1 MNGGAPNAQVKL
13 PIQTLVHTLTRSS
26 HIGCRHGPPLRP
38 PCVCN
43 HRSNSHT
50 FRALDL
56 TPRLC
61 GSYYDEVTT
70 DFGSADSDRIEYLKS
85 APPSSHSPVDCPPH
99 ASGQLCKPKPPTL
112 QPAITMEQH
121 ADLQRTVK
129 TMGTN
134 GLESFTTIHLE
145 TLHFESHMMST
156 NCGPLGIKS
165 DVEPGTNRAA
175 LSDRSV
181 AHVVHAA
188 DDAGQ
193 NKSDGEFSLESASD
207 NVREQVNRLRVVS
220 CLMAYV
226 LVFIK
231 HLPHCQPNI
240 TYARELTNKWDDI
253 QNDEFN
259 LPRPSRRKKL
269 KRKMMFNV
277 FATESAIVEKFLWK
291 HTAVDFKDM
300 LPDAN
305 GNLSGFCID
314 QLVDVIRSLQRCLD
328 HETILNAW
336 SHNLDHSPPT
346 TSHVFQMKTVLSQLH
361 GMRSSF
367 HSNPSPF
374 SCPAHCTHSHTHTF
388 THTQAPTWTFA
399 RYAARCPR
407 RPRTRAAALAGAPH
421 HRRRRVGR
429 TRASLRPSPT
439 TMATNPRRLQSEPR
453 RPRPLAAAEARPG
466 TGPKPTMPSRLR

>member
-1 MNGGAPNAQVKL
+1 
-13 PIQTLVHTLTRSS
+13 
-26 HIGCRHGPPLRP
+26 
-38 PCVCN
+38 
-43 HRSNSHT
+43 
-50 FRALDL
+50 
-56 TPRLC
+56 
-61 GSYYDEVTT
+61 
-70 DFGSADSDRIEYLKS
+70 
-85 APPSSHSPVDCPPH
+85 
-99 ASGQLCKPKPPTL
+99 
-112 QPAITMEQH
+112 MEQH

-129 TMGTN
+129 TMGSN
-134 GLESFTTIHLE
+134 GLESFTTVHLE

-193 NKSDGEFSLESASD
+193 NKSDGEFNLESASD
-207 NVREQVNRLRVVS
+207 TVREQVNRLRVVS
-220 CLMAYV
+220 CLMAYG

-269 KRKMMFNV
+269 KRKMMFHV
-277 FATESAIVEKFLWK
+277 FAMESAVVEKFLWK
-291 HTAVDFKDM
+291 HTAIDFKDM

-305 GNLSGFCID
+305 GNLSGFCMD
-314 QLVDVIRSLQRCLD
+314 QMVDVIRSLQRCLD

-361 GMRSSF
+361 GARHTITF
-367 HSNPSPF
+367 KLYSNHIKTTITTLTR
-374 SCPAHCTHSHTHTF
+374 CRLGLSHAIG
-388 THTQAPTWTFA
+388 QASQ
-399 RYAARCPR
+399 
-407 RPRTRAAALAGAPH
+407 AGRGCAQPC
-421 HRRRRVGR
+421 GR
-429 TRASLRPSPT
+429 TRADSGDCGWRTPGRCPC
-439 TMATNPRRLQSEPR
+439 R
-453 RPRPLAAAEARPG
+453 ARP
-466 TGPKPTMPSRLR
+466 

>member
-1 MNGGAPNAQVKL
+1 
-13 PIQTLVHTLTRSS
+13 
-26 HIGCRHGPPLRP
+26 
-38 PCVCN
+38 
-43 HRSNSHT
+43 
-50 FRALDL
+50 
-56 TPRLC
+56 
-61 GSYYDEVTT
+61 
-70 DFGSADSDRIEYLKS
+70 
-85 APPSSHSPVDCPPH
+85 
-99 ASGQLCKPKPPTL
+99 
-112 QPAITMEQH
+112 MEQH

-134 GLESFTTIHLE
+134 GLESFTTVHLE

-175 LSDRSV
+175 LSDRSI

-193 NKSDGEFSLESASD
+193 NKSDGEFNLESASD
-207 NVREQVNRLRVVS
+207 MVREQVNRLRVVS
-220 CLMAYV
+220 CLMAYG

-269 KRKMMFNV
+269 KRKMMFSV
-277 FATESAIVEKFLWK
+277 FAMESAVVEKFLYK
-291 HTAVDFKDM
+291 HTAIDFKDM

-314 QLVDVIRSLQRCLD
+314 QMVDVIRSLQRCLD

-361 GMRSSF
+361 GARVSYTFKSQ
-367 HSNPSPF
+367 PLCTPLPF
-374 SCPAHCTHSHTHTF
+374 HTHRCRLGLS
-388 THTQAPTWTFA
+388 HAVGQAAQAGRGCAQPCRRA
-399 RYAARCPR
+399 HADASGRGRRAPGRCPC
-407 RPRTRAAALAGAPH
+407 RTRRRQWRRSRAAPKAHKDHRNRHRHRSH
-421 HRRRRVGR
+421 HWRQHAEGRRRSR
-429 TRASLRPSPT
+429 
-439 TMATNPRRLQSEPR
+439 RRL
-453 RPRPLAAAEARPG
+453 
-466 TGPKPTMPSRLR
+466 